1 MAEILANYFTNAALS
16 IGGDHVN
23 NITEEDHSDHSSV
36 KTIRETHKETNFE
49 FKLFTVAEVE
59 QALEKI
65 NPKKSSGWDTGLP
78 PKLLKN
84 VAKGTAAS
92 LTSLYNNCIDQSTW
106 PSAWK
111 MGEWTPVFKK
121 GDRQDARNYR
131 PITSLIAVDKI
142 FELLL
147 SNQVTS
153 HYDETL
159 YYRMTAYRKRH
170 SCETTLLMLI
180 EDWKQAVDSKK
191 MVSVLS
197 DTFDSLSHSLT
208 VRKLEAYGFGGRSLN
223 LMRSFFDNRLNRVKM
238 CDATSDWTKM
248 KRGCPQGSS
257 FGPLLWNIYQNDMS
271 AHVKNVNLTMYADD
285 HQMYVKGRD
294 HETVGCRMKTQG
306 QQALSWYSNNF
317 LLANPDKFQSLNIN
331 PRKLDKDKGDK
342 TLSINDLDIANT
354 EIIKLLGV
362 HIDEN
367 LNFTEHINKL
377 CIKASQKVGV
387 LSRLRNLIPC
397 KAKLLLYKSFI
408 LPYST
413 YCHLTWHFCKS

>member
-1 MAEILANYFTNAALS
+1 
-16 IGGDHVN
+16 
-23 NITEEDHSDHSSV
+23 
-36 KTIRETHKETNFE
+36 
-49 FKLFTVAEVE
+49 
-59 QALEKI
+59 
-65 NPKKSSGWDTGLP
+65 
-78 PKLLKN
+78 
-84 VAKGTAAS
+84 
-92 LTSLYNNCIDQSTW
+92 
-106 PSAWK
+106 

-159 YYRMTAYRKRH
+159 YYRMAAYRKRH

-180 EDWKQAVDSKK
+180 EDWKQAADSKQ

-197 DTFDSLSHSLT
+197 TDMSKAFDSLSHSLT
-208 VRKLEAYGFGGRSLN
+208 VKKLEAYRFGGRSLN
-223 LMRSFFDNRLNRVKM
+223 LIRSFFDSRLNRVKM
-238 CDATSDWTKM
+238 GDATSDWTKM
-248 KRGCPQGSS
+248 ERGCPQGLS
-257 FGPLLWNIYQNDMS
+257 FGLLLWNIYQNDHMS

-285 HQMYVKGRD
+285 HQMYVKGRH

-331 PRKLDKDKGDK
+331 PRKLHKDKRDK

-354 EIIKLLGV
+354 ELVKLLAV
-362 HIDEN
+362 HIKEN
-367 LNFTEHINKL
+367 LNFIEHISKL
-377 CIKASQKVGV
+377 CIEASQK
-387 LSRLRNLIPC
+387 LSW
-397 KAKLLLYKSFI
+397 
-408 LPYST
+408 ST
-413 YCHLTWHFCKS
+413 LKFSKFNTLQGQVTIV